1 MGEYFFP
8 TPSFQYFVRQADLA
22 ESRLLARLRSR
33 KTDEAIRLGTQ
44 MNRWLVRAFGA
55 DQPLS
60 SFCRETVARM
70 YRLGRIDLMGEWM
83 QRTIWTRDRD
93 FRFIHAW
100 LSNVNPHIAAEAV
113 TALGRS
119 MDPALVPVFSRML
132 TGSESL
138 PMRLRIIKALGELGM
153 PGQDGLAL
161 DALDA
166 RLENKNFLPFAEEMA
181 IIKSLGLIGTGLQVK
196 TAGLPDQILAPQAI
210 RIEAILA
217 QRWDSSS
224 TRQISGEELFLL
236 QTNLIDALAR
246 AGKGETL
253 RVFTNILDRD
263 PGSKLAA
270 ALAHSVGRADIE
282 VARSLIP
289 RLLRQGLHERD
300 EADLIT
306 GLAESL
312 VRSDGRERLLPKDWL
327 VTRLQRENVRNQIL
341 RLLSGYAW
349 PDVRRDFLGLL
360 DGKTKLGLKDAAV
373 IVQVLETEREM
384 AAAPLLVAL
393 IRANPEDQLVP
404 LWMQALA
411 ALKAPQ
417 TREVLVELSKNGL
430 KGIRILAEQIL
441 QTWP

>member
-1 MGEYFFP
+1 
-8 TPSFQYFVRQADLA
+8 
-22 ESRLLARLRSR
+22 
-33 KTDEAIRLGTQ
+33 
-44 MNRWLVRAFGA
+44 
-55 DQPLS
+55 
-60 SFCRETVARM
+60 M